1 MSTEVLIHES
11 RDIVITTE
19 QTELLKQTIC
29 RGATDAEMRLFF
41 YDCQRRGVHPLDKL
55 IHFTKRGGKYTPITS
70 IDFFRIR
77 AQESKEFAGEEEP
90 LYTEID
96 GRLES
101 CKYTVYRFVQGQR
114 CQWTAT
120 ARWREYY
127 PGDGDQGFMWRK
139 MPYVMLTK
147 CAEALALRKAFPAEL
162 QGLYVKEEMDQ
173 AGPIKIE
180 KMGPGEPT
188 GSQEAAPLPPFKGPV
203 FQKEQGEPLG
213 SQEVA
218 PGPVLS
224 DPQGANGASPAPPAD
239 PAEAFRPAIR
249 MAHTAKEAKA
259 ALEQAPE
266 ALRQDLWTEY
276 TDKLKQLM
284 VKTP

>member
-90 LYTEID
+90 LYTEIE

-173 AGPIKIE
+173 AGPAKAE
-180 KMGPGEPT
+180 KGQPDGVACPPQHAEVLTETPPQQ
-188 GSQEAAPLPPFKGPV
+188 GHDAAVPLH
-203 FQKEQGEPLG
+203 
-213 SQEVA
+213 
-218 PGPVLS
+218 
-224 DPQGANGASPAPPAD
+224 D
-239 PAEAFRPAIR
+239 PAEAYRPAIR
-249 MAHTAKEAKA
+249 TAHTAKEAKA